1 MEEVIIVFRFDEVC
15 FVADNE
21 EDIIEYLKT
30 AGFNQSDWEE
40 DMEMSLQEWLDNG
53 HMVEELTEF
62 LCSGYHIST
71 FELGI
76 DYRSGSPYFMRTI
89 K

>member
-1 MEEVIIVFRFDEVC
+1 MEEVIIVFRFNEIC

-21 EDIIEYLKT
+21 EDIIEYLKLI
-30 AGFNQSDWEE
+30 GFNQSDWEE
-40 DMEMSLQEWLDNG
+40 DMGMSLQEWLDNG
-53 HMVEELTEF
+53 HMVGDLTEF
-62 LCSGYHIST
+62 LSNGYYISN

-76 DYRSGSPYFMRTI
+76 DYRSGSPYFLRTI